1 MEEALIEIQM
11 SSYQL
16 PPVWTKLR
24 KHDVFPEFSHDER
37 ARYNFLSNLNRF
49 VSTVIAPGNRIAF
62 ENRVKPD
69 FQREHGRD
77 FQDRHELQEHMSKDP
92 VYRAWA
98 ALRRSTMEMRQQNG
112 RAAVLRQA
120 GELAGKVRERLND
133 GDANLELRED
143 FTVPP
148 YLRHVDNHL
157 MPGSYHTEYFPGDV
171 ANAANYDSGLFV
183 TSGGMLGSLTDGGGQ
198 AIAQWVAETYPDF
211 KPRRILD
218 IGCGLGHNVL
228 PIAQRYPD
236 AEVIAIDAGAPMLR
250 YGAARAKALGVRNV
264 RFVQM
269 DAAEMGAFPDNHFDW
284 VQTTMFLHETGGKSI
299 HRIMREIGRVL
310 RPGGLTLHIEQP
322 QYTPE
327 MSLYEQFM
335 RDWDAYY
342 NAEPYW
348 GHMHDLQPEDLMAEA
363 GVPREHFMQVG
374 VKAVND
380 LDRKKQDGKVTE
392 DYGRSPIWNVFG
404 GWKG

>member
-1 MEEALIEIQM
+1 M

-24 KHDVFPEFSHDER
+24 RHEVFPTFSHDER

-49 VSTVIAPGNRIAF
+49 VSTVMAPGNRIAF
-62 ENRVKPD
+62 ENRVRPS
-69 FQREHGRD
+69 FQEKHGRD
-77 FQDRHELQEHMSKDP
+77 FQDRHELQDYMSKDP
-92 VYRAWA
+92 VYQAWG

-120 GELAGKVRERLND
+120 AELAGKVCEQLSK
-133 GDANLELRED
+133 GPQNLELKEG

-157 MPGSYHTEYFPGDV
+157 MPGSYHTEYFQGDV

-198 AIAQWVAETYPDF
+198 AIAKWVKETYPDF
-211 KPRRILD
+211 HPKRILD
-218 IGCGLGHNVL
+218 IGCGLGHNAL
-228 PIAQRYPD
+228 PIAQAFP
-236 AEVIAIDAGAPMLR
+236 AAQVTAIDAGAPMLR
-250 YGAARAKALGVRNV
+250 YGAARAKALGVHNV
-264 RFVQM
+264 TFIQA
-269 DAAEMGAFPDNHFDW
+269 DAASMPEFEDAGFDW
-284 VQTTMFLHETGGKSI
+284 VQTTMFLHETGGKAI
-299 HRIMREIGRVL
+299 HRIMREIRRVL
-310 RPGGLTLHIEQP
+310 TPGGITLHIEQP

-348 GHMHDLQPEDLMAEA
+348 GHMHDLQPQDLMEEA
-363 GVPREHFMQVG
+363 GVPREEFMQIG

-380 LDRKKQDGKVTE
+380 LDPKKEDGKVAE

-404 GWKG
+404 GWKR

>member
-1 MEEALIEIQM
+1 MPP
-11 SSYQL
+11 YQL
-16 PPVWTKLR
+16 PPVWTRLQ
-24 KHDVFPEFSHDER
+24 KHDVFPDFDHDER
-37 ARYNFLSNLNRF
+37 ARYNFLANLNRF
-49 VSTVIAPGNRIAF
+49 VSTVIAPGNKLAF
-62 ENRVKPD
+62 DARVQPG
-69 FQREHGRD
+69 FREAKGRD
-77 FQDRHELQEHMSKDP
+77 FNDRHEMQEYMAKDP
-92 VYRAWA
+92 VYQSWA
-98 ALRRSTMEMRQQNG
+98 ALRRCTMEMRQQNG
-112 RAAVLRQA
+112 RAVVLRQA
-120 GELAGKVRERLND
+120 KELAEKVRELLK
-133 GDANLELRED
+133 GEANLVLQEG

-157 MPGSYHTEYFPGDV
+157 MPGSYHTEYFSGDV

-183 TSGGMLGSLTDGGGQ
+183 TSGGMLGSLTDGGGR
-198 AIAQWVAETYPDF
+198 AIAKWVKETWPDF
-211 KPRRILD
+211 SPRRILD
-218 IGCGLGHNVL
+218 IGCGLGHNTL
-228 PIAQRYPD
+228 PIAIMYPD

-250 YGAARAKALGVRNV
+250 YGAARAKALGVHNV
-264 RFVQM
+264 TFMQM
-269 DAAEMGAFPDNHFDW
+269 DAGDMRAFADNSFDW

-348 GHMHDLQPEDLMAEA
+348 GHMHDLQPDDLMAEA
-363 GVPREHFMQVG
+363 GVPKEHFLQAG

-380 LDRKKQDGKVTE
+380 LDRRQEDGKVTE

-404 GWKG
+404 GWKK

>member
-1 MEEALIEIQM
+1 M

-16 PPVWTKLR
+16 PPVWTKLQQ
-24 KHDVFPEFSHDER
+24 HDVFPEFSHDER
-37 ARYNFLSNLNRF
+37 ARYNFLANLNRF
-49 VSTVIAPGNRIAF
+49 VSTVIAPGNKIAF
-62 ENRVKPD
+62 DKRIKPQ
-69 FQREHGRD
+69 FEKSHGRD
-77 FQDRHELQEHMSKDP
+77 FKDRHELQDYMSKDP
-92 VYRAWA
+92 VYQSWA

-112 RAAVLRQA
+112 RAVVLRQA
-120 GELAGKVRERLND
+120 GQLAEKVQARLT
-133 GDANLELRED
+133 GQPGNLELKEGFR
-143 FTVPP
+143 VPP
-148 YLRHVDNHL
+148 YLQHVDNHL
-157 MPGSYHTEYFPGDV
+157 MPGSYHTEYFKGDV
-171 ANAANYDSGLFV
+171 SNAANYDSGLFV

-198 AIAQWVAETYPDF
+198 AIAKWVADSYPDF
-211 KPRRILD
+211 KPKRILD

-250 YGAARAKALGVRNV
+250 YGAARAKALGVNNV
-264 RFVQM
+264 RFIQM
-269 DAAEMGAFPDNHFDW
+269 DAEDMKALGDASFDW
-284 VQTTMFLHETGGKSI
+284 VQTTMFLHETGGKAI
-299 HRIMREIGRVL
+299 HRIMQEIGRVL
-310 RPGGLTLHIEQP
+310 KPGGLTLHIEQP

-348 GHMHDLQPEDLMAEA
+348 GHMHDLQPHDLMEEA
-363 GVPREHFMQVG
+363 GVPRKEFMQVG

-380 LDRKKQDGKVTE
+380 LDQKKQDGKVTE

-404 GWKG
+404 GWKR